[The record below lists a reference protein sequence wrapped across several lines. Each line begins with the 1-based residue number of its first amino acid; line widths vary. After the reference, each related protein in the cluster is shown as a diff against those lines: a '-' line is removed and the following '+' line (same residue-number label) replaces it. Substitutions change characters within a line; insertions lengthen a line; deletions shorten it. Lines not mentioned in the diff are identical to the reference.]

1 MKTNW
6 PALRHGYLILASMA
20 LASSPVLAQTQAP
33 AGATAAA
40 AVISSV
46 AITQAPE
53 RSAVRVEGEG
63 RLEVHAGRMQN
74 PDRLVLDF
82 VGARLAVQKTVIP
95 GISAPV
101 RGVRIGQ
108 YRPDVA
114 RVVVDLTTASP
125 YRVARDGGAVVIY
138 FENTSTTPMQPV
150 SGSTTLTSQQNEK
163 ARPEF
168 KYSVASPR
176 TAAGGS
182 SKDLKISAP
191 RFALPSE
198 LTQPSFTLASLSE
211 KNEPV
216 RPNSTTQQA
225 AEQAV
230 QQANTA
236 ATTLAAS
243 QAAQAPAAVQ
253 APTGKYTGEPISV
266 NLKDV
271 DLKDFFRLIHEI
283 SGLNVV
289 LDPAVKGSLTIVLD
303 EVPWDQALDIVLQN
317 NSLDKQL
324 SGNVLR
330 IASRD
335 TLKKEAETQRDLEK
349 AQAEAIAPVTVPRVL
364 SYAKAA
370 ALAPTLK
377 KFLSS
382 RGDIL
387 YDDRSNQLIIRDI
400 PSVIPI
406 IDNLIRN
413 LDRKSQ
419 QVEIEARVVSA
430 SRSFAR
436 DIGTQLAFATSSG
449 NNVFGGNST
458 VGPSPIFRTITP
470 GVSTSPALTFGAPP
484 VPQPPV
490 AGQAPQQANVQMP
503 LVTNLG
509 ANAPTSGVSYL
520 FTSANLALDFMI
532 TAAESK
538 GVGKLLSKPKI
549 ITQNNEKAA
558 VKQGTKIPIQ
568 TTINNTISVQFIDA
582 VLKQEGTPQITADGT
597 VFMDVLVENT
607 QIDAGIPRVQ
617 GIPALDTEAAETKV
631 TVADGGTVV
640 IGGIIVSSQRTDIFQ
655 VPVVGSLPL
664 IGHLFKRTSVSTSSQ
679 ELLFFLTPRIIP
691 G

>member
-20 LASSPVLAQTQAP
+20 LANSPVLAQTP
-33 AGATAAA
+33 GHATANA

-82 VGARLAVQKTVIP
+82 AGARLAVPKTVIP

-114 RVVVDLTTASP
+114 RVVVDLTTATP
-125 YRVARDGGAVVIY
+125 YQVSRDGEAVVIY
-138 FENTSTTPMQPV
+138 FETPSTIPV
-150 SGSTTLTSQQNEK
+150 VPASFVTTLTSGPNEK
-163 ARPEF
+163 TNPEF
-168 KYSVASPR
+168 QYSAASPR
-176 TAAGGS
+176 LVAGRA
-182 SKDLKISAP
+182 SKNLKISAP
-191 RFALPSE
+191 RFALPGE
-198 LTQPSFTLASLSE
+198 LTQPSVILASFSA
-211 KNEPV
+211 KKEPV
-216 RPNSTTQQA
+216 RPDSTTQQA
-225 AEQAV
+225 AAQQAV

-236 ATTLAAS
+236 ATTMATS
-243 QAAQAPAAVQ
+243 SPTQQAPAAP
-253 APTGKYTGEPISV
+253 AAGKYTGEPISV

-324 SGNVLR
+324 NGNVLR
-330 IASRD
+330 IATRS
-335 TLKKEAETQRDLEK
+335 TLKNEAETQRDLER
-349 AQAEAIAPVTVPRVL
+349 AQAEAVAPVTVTKVL

-370 ALAPTLK
+370 TMAATLK

-400 PSVIPI
+400 PSVIPVL
-406 IDNLIRN
+406 DNLIRQ

-419 QVEIEARVVSA
+419 QVEIEARVVAA
-430 SRSFAR
+430 SRSFAL
-436 DIGTQLAFATSSG
+436 DIGTQLGFAGRTTNGRSIM
-449 NNVFGGNST
+449 GGDSAVGTST
-458 VGPSPIFRTITP
+458 VTSTP
-470 GVSTSPALTFGAPP
+470 PPFFTSGSSTSLPLNTFLSA
-484 VPQPPV
+484 V
-490 AGQAPQQANVQMP
+490 
-503 LVTNLG
+503 
-509 ANAPTSGVSYL
+509 APTSGL
-520 FTSANLALDFMI
+520 FLGHRSPNFAVDFFI
-532 TAAESK
+532 TAAEAK

-549 ITQNNEKAA
+549 TTQNNEKAT

-582 VLKQEGTPQITADGT
+582 VLKLEVTPQITAEGT

-617 GIPALDTEAAETKV
+617 GIPALNTESAETKV

-640 IGGIIVSSQRTDIFQ
+640 IGGIIISAQRTDIQQ
-655 VPVVGSLPL
+655 VPLVGSLPL
-664 IGHLFKRTSVSTSSQ
+664 IGHLFKRTSVTTTSQ
-679 ELLFFLTPRIIP
+679 ELIFFLTPRIIP

>member
-1 MKTNW
+1 MKMNW
-6 PALRHGYLILASMA
+6 PALRHSYLILASLV
-20 LASSPVLAQTQAP
+20 LASIPVHAQSQVP
-33 AGATAAA
+33 AGVTATA

-46 AITQAPE
+46 AITQAPQVA
-53 RSAVRVEGEG
+53 AVRVEGEG
-63 RLEVHAGRMQN
+63 RLDVHAGRMQN

-82 VGARLAVQKTVIP
+82 AGARVAVQKTVIP

-114 RVVVDLTTASP
+114 RVVVDLTTATP
-125 YRVARDGGAVVIY
+125 YQISHDGEAVVIY
-138 FENTSTTPMQPV
+138 FETPSTTPVELV
-150 SGSTTLTSQQNEK
+150 SSVTTLASLQNEK

-168 KYSVASPR
+168 RYSAASPR
-176 TAAGGS
+176 LVAGRS
-182 SKDLKISAP
+182 SKALKISAP
-191 RFALPSE
+191 RFALPGE
-198 LTQPSFTLASLSE
+198 LTQPSVTLASFSR
-211 KNEPV
+211 KKEPV
-216 RPNSTTQQA
+216 RPDSTTQQA
-225 AEQAV
+225 AAQQAV

-236 ATTLAAS
+236 ATTMATSSAT
-243 QAAQAPAAVQ
+243 QAPAGA
-253 APTGKYTGEPISV
+253 APAPAAGKYTGEPISV

-303 EVPWDQALDIVLQN
+303 EVPWDQALDIVMQN

-330 IASRD
+330 IATRS
-335 TLKKEAETQRDLEK
+335 TLKSEAETMRDLEK

-370 ALAPTLK
+370 SMAPLLK

-387 YDDRSNQLIIRDI
+387 FDDRSNQLIIRDI
-400 PSVIPI
+400 PSVIPT

-430 SRSFAR
+430 SRSFAL
-436 DIGTQLAFATSSG
+436 DIGTQLGFAGQTTSGRSIMGGASAVGTSTVTSTPPPFLTSAGTSS
-449 NNVFGGNST
+449 
-458 VGPSPIFRTITP
+458 
-470 GVSTSPALTFGAPP
+470 L
-484 VPQPPV
+484 
-490 AGQAPQQANVQMP
+490 P
-503 LVTNLG
+503 LNTNLG
-509 ANAPTSGVSYL
+509 AGAPTSGL
-520 FTSANLALDFMI
+520 FLGHRSPNFAVDFFI
-532 TAAESK
+532 TAAEAK
-538 GVGKLLSKPKI
+538 GVGKLLSKPKV
-549 ITQNNEKAA
+549 ITQNNEKAT

-582 VLKQEGTPQITADGT
+582 VLKLEVTPQITAEGT

-607 QIDAGIPRVQ
+607 QIDAGIPRVS
-617 GIPALDTEAAETKV
+617 GIPALNTESAETKV

-640 IGGIIVSSQRTDIFQ
+640 IGGIIISSQRTDISQ
-655 VPVVGSLPL
+655 VPLVGSLPL
-664 IGHLFKRTSVSTSSQ
+664 IGHLFKRTNVTTTSQ
-679 ELLFFLTPRIIP
+679 ELMFFLTPRIIP